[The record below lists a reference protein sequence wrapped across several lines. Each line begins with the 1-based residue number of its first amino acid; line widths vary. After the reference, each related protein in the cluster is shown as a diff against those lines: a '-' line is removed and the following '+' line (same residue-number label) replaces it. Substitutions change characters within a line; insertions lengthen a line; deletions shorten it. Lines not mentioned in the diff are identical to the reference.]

1 MHHVKIDSYTAKA
14 YVRPFRPTLSYAQP
28 TLIHFTLPARAHVLD
43 FTNQSCKALQYTD
56 RGLNGSSH
64 NYILVSRVVLGLIH
78 RTQEQCP
85 SFIKPPDG
93 FDSVMAGPFT
103 KSQLGHLGLG
113 FDFQLHNEHIVY
125 DDSACYPEFVLVMP

>member
-1 MHHVKIDSYTAKA
+1 MMQEPKLASLKTPTLTKTATNQFEMATKAKKAESFAKA
-14 YVRPFRPTLSYAQP
+14 QVYRIQR
-28 TLIHFTLPARAHVLD
+28 
-43 FTNQSCKALQYTD
+43 
-56 RGLNGSSH
+56 H